1 MLGVVYPCCANIMII
16 NPILNSDSYKLSH
29 WAQYPPGTQG
39 MYSYVAARGG
49 TASHVLFF
57 GLQSLLK
64 DYLSQRITREHID
77 EAEAVVTLHGLP
89 FNRAGFERIVQQH
102 DGYWPVRI
110 RAVPE
115 GELVPTGIPMIT
127 IESTDPELFWV
138 VSFLETALLRVWYP
152 ISVATRSFRAKEIIR
167 RYLQQTADDLSG
179 LPFKLHDF
187 GARGVSSYESSE
199 IGGLAHLVNFQ
210 GSDTLAALV
219 AARRH
224 YHEPCAAFSIPAAEH
239 STITAWGR
247 AQEGEAFANMLSRFA
262 KPGALLAV
270 VSDSYDVFHAVSELW
285 GERLRQQVIDS
296 GATVVIRPDSGEP
309 VQVVAEVVERLAAS
323 FGTTVNSKGYRLLN
337 HVRVIQGDG
346 VNLASID
353 AILSRLAKLGYSAD
367 NVAFGMG
374 AELLQKLDRDT
385 HKMALKC
392 SAICINGEWRDV
404 FKDPVTDPGKRSL
417 GGRVVAARDSRAA
430 WGVNTLERVSDI
442 DLQMRVVWEN
452 GRLLVDESL
461 ADIRARAALHL
472 EER

>member
-1 MLGVVYPCCANIMII
+1 MII

-57 GLQSLLK
+57 GLQGLLK

-285 GERLRQQVIDS
+285 GERLRQQVINS

-452 GRLLVDESL
+452 GRLLVDETL

>member
-1 MLGVVYPCCANIMII
+1 MAF
-16 NPILNSDSYKLSH
+16 NPILNTDSYKLSH
-29 WAQYPPGTQG
+29 WKQYPPGTDG

-49 TASHVLFF
+49 TASHVMFF
-57 GLQSLLK
+57 GLQALLK
-64 DYLSQRITREHID
+64 EYFSQPLTAADID
-77 EAEAVVTLHGLP
+77 EAEALVALHGLP
-89 FNRAGFERIVQQH
+89 FNRTGFERVLELH
-102 DGYWPVRI
+102 GGYWPVRI
-110 RAVPE
+110 RAVAE

-138 VSFLETALLRVWYP
+138 VSFLETALLRSWYP
-152 ISVATRSFRAKEIIR
+152 ISVATRSFRAREIIR
-167 RYLQQTADDLSG
+167 RYLAQTADSLDG

-187 GARGVSSYESSE
+187 GARGVSSYESAE
-199 IGGLAHLVNFQ
+199 IGGMAHLVNFK
-210 GSDTLAALV
+210 GTDTLAAV
-219 AARRH
+219 AAARRY
-224 YHEPCAAFSIPAAEH
+224 YHEPCAGYSIPAAEH

-247 AQEGEAFANMLSRFA
+247 PHEGDAFANMLAQFA
-262 KPGALLAV
+262 KPGAILAV

-285 GERLRQQVIDS
+285 GERLRQQVIES

-309 VQVVAEVVERLAAS
+309 VQVVAEVIDRLAAS
-323 FGTTVNSKGYRLLN
+323 FGTSVNSKGYRVLN

-346 VNLASID
+346 VNLATIE

-392 SAICINGEWRDV
+392 SAVRIDGQWRDV

-417 GGRVVAARDSRAA
+417 GGRVVAARNSRSS
-430 WGVNTLERVSDI
+430 WGLNTLERVSES

-452 GRLLVDESL
+452 GKLLLDEDF
-461 ADIRARAALHL
+461 ATIRARAAAHL
-472 EER
+472 EN

>member
-1 MLGVVYPCCANIMII
+1 MAF
-16 NPILNSDSYKLSH
+16 NPILNTDSYKLSH
-29 WAQYPPGTQG
+29 WKQYPPGTDG

-57 GLQSLLK
+57 GLQALLQ
-64 DYLSQRITREHID
+64 DYLSQPLTAAHID
-77 EAEAVVTLHGLP
+77 EAEALAALHGVP
-89 FNRAGFERIVQQH
+89 FNRAGFERVLTLH
-102 DGYWPVRI
+102 GGYWPVRI
-110 RAVPE
+110 RAVAE

-138 VSFLETALLRVWYP
+138 VSFLETALLRSWYP

-167 RYLQQTADDLSG
+167 RYLAQTADSLDG

-187 GARGVSSYESSE
+187 GARGVSSYESAE
-199 IGGLAHLVNFQ
+199 IGGMAHLVNFM
-210 GSDTLAALV
+210 GTDTLAAV
-219 AARRH
+219 AAARRY
-224 YHEPCAAFSIPAAEH
+224 YHEPCAGFSIPAAEH

-247 AQEGEAFANMLSRFA
+247 PHEGDAFANMLAQFA
-262 KPGALLAV
+262 KPGAILAV

-309 VQVVAEVVERLAAS
+309 VQVVAEVIDRLAAS
-323 FGTTVNSKGYRLLN
+323 FGTTLNSKGYRVLN

-346 VNLASID
+346 VNLASIE

-392 SAICINGEWRDV
+392 SAIRIGGEWRDV

-417 GGRVVAARDSRAA
+417 GGRVVAARNSRSS
-430 WGVNTLERVSDI
+430 WGLNTLERVSEA

-452 GRLLVDESL
+452 GKLLLDEDF
-461 ADIRARAALHL
+461 ATIRARAAAHL
-472 EER
+472 EN

>member
-1 MLGVVYPCCANIMII
+1 MLGVVYPCCAHTMII

-57 GLQSLLK
+57 GLQGLLK

-77 EAEAVVTLHGLP
+77 EAEAVVTLHGLS

-115 GELVPTGIPMIT
+115 GELVPTGIPMVT

-224 YHEPCAAFSIPAAEH
+224 YHELCAAFSIPAAEH

-247 AQEGEAFANMLSRFA
+247 AHEGEAFANMLSRFA

-323 FGTTVNSKGYRLLN
+323 FGTTVNSKGYRVLN

-452 GRLLVDESL
+452 GRLLVDETL

>member
-1 MLGVVYPCCANIMII
+1 MAF
-16 NPILNSDSYKLSH
+16 NPILNTDSYKLSH
-29 WAQYPPGTQG
+29 WKQYPPGTDG

-57 GLQSLLK
+57 GLQALLK
-64 DYLSQRITREHID
+64 DYLSQPLTAAHID
-77 EAEAVVTLHGLP
+77 EAEALAGLHGLP
-89 FNRAGFERIVQQH
+89 FNRAGFERILALYG
-102 DGYWPVRI
+102 GYWPVRI
-110 RAVPE
+110 RAVAE

-138 VSFLETALLRVWYP
+138 VSFLETALLRAWYP

-167 RYLQQTADDLSG
+167 RYLTQTADNLDG

-187 GARGVSSYESSE
+187 GARGVSSYESAE
-199 IGGLAHLVNFQ
+199 IGGMAHLVNFM
-210 GSDTLAALV
+210 GSDTLAAV
-219 AARRH
+219 AAARRH
-224 YHEPCAAFSIPAAEH
+224 YHEPCAAYSIPAAEH

-247 AQEGEAFANMLSRFA
+247 AQEGDAFANMLAQFA
-262 KPGALLAV
+262 KPGAILAV

-309 VQVVAEVVERLAAS
+309 VQVVAEVIDRLAAA
-323 FGTTVNSKGYRLLN
+323 FGTTLNRKGYRVLN

-346 VNLASID
+346 VNLASIE

-392 SAICINGEWRDV
+392 SAVRIGGEWRDV

-417 GGRVVAARDSRAA
+417 GGRVVAARDSRSA
-430 WGVNTLERVSDI
+430 WGVNTLERVSDA

-452 GRLLVDESL
+452 GQLLLDEDF
-461 ADIRARAALHL
+461 ATIRARAAAHL
-472 EER
+472 ES

>member
-1 MLGVVYPCCANIMII
+1 MAF
-16 NPILNSDSYKLSH
+16 NPILNTDSYKLSH
-29 WAQYPPGTQG
+29 WKQYPPGTDG

-57 GLQSLLK
+57 GLQALLK
-64 DYLSQRITREHID
+64 DYFSQPLTAGDID
-77 EAEAVVTLHGLP
+77 EAEALVALHGLP
-89 FNRAGFERIVQQH
+89 FNRAGFERILALH
-102 DGYWPVRI
+102 GGYWPVRI
-110 RAVPE
+110 RAVAE

-138 VSFLETALLRVWYP
+138 VSFLETALLRSWYP

-167 RYLQQTADDLSG
+167 RYLAQTADSLDG

-187 GARGVSSYESSE
+187 GARGVSSYESAQ
-199 IGGLAHLVNFQ
+199 IGGMAHLVNFM
-210 GSDTLAALV
+210 GTDTLAAV
-219 AARRH
+219 AAARRY
-224 YHEPCAAFSIPAAEH
+224 YHEPCAGFSIPAAEH

-247 AQEGEAFANMLSRFA
+247 PHEGDAFANMLSQFA
-262 KPGALLAV
+262 KPGAILAV

-285 GERLRQQVIDS
+285 GDRLRQQVIDS

-309 VQVVAEVVERLAAS
+309 VQVVAEVIDRLAAS
-323 FGTTVNSKGYRLLN
+323 FGTTLNSKGYRVLN

-346 VNLASID
+346 VNLASIE

-392 SAICINGEWRDV
+392 SAIRIAGEWRDV

-417 GGRVVAARDSRAA
+417 GGRVVAARNSRSS
-430 WGVNTLERVSDI
+430 WGLNTLERVSEA

-452 GRLLVDESL
+452 GKLLLDEDF
-461 ADIRARAALHL
+461 ATIRARAAAHL
-472 EER
+472 EN

>member
-1 MLGVVYPCCANIMII
+1 MTI

-57 GLQSLLK
+57 GLQALLK
-64 DYLSQRITREHID
+64 DYLSQRLTRAHID
-77 EAEAVVTLHGLP
+77 EAEALATQHGLP
-89 FNRAGFERIVQQH
+89 FNRAGFERIVQLH

-187 GARGVSSYESSE
+187 GARGVSSYESSA

-247 AQEGEAFANMLSRFA
+247 AHEGEAFANMLARFA

-285 GERLRQQVIDS
+285 GEQLRQQVIDS

-323 FGTTVNSKGYRLLN
+323 FGTTVNSKGYRVLN

-452 GRLLVDESL
+452 GRLLVDETL

>member
-1 MLGVVYPCCANIMII
+1 MLGVVYPRCAHTMII

-57 GLQSLLK
+57 GLQGLLK

-285 GERLRQQVIDS
+285 GERLRQQVINS

-452 GRLLVDESL
+452 GRLLVDETL

>member
-1 MLGVVYPCCANIMII
+1 MII

-77 EAEAVVTLHGLP
+77 EAEAVVALHGLP

-110 RAVPE
+110 RAVAE
-115 GELVPTGIPMIT
+115 GELIPTGIPMIT

-247 AQEGEAFANMLSRFA
+247 AQEGEAFANMLTRFA

-323 FGTTVNSKGYRLLN
+323 FGTTVNSKGYRVLN

-442 DLQMRVVWEN
+442 DLQMHVVWEN
-452 GRLLVDESL
+452 GRLLVDETL

>member
-1 MLGVVYPCCANIMII
+1 MLGVVYPCCAHTMII

-57 GLQSLLK
+57 GLQGLLK

-115 GELVPTGIPMIT
+115 GELVPTGIPMVT

-224 YHEPCAAFSIPAAEH
+224 YHELCAAFSIPAAEH

-247 AQEGEAFANMLSRFA
+247 AHEGEAFANMLSRFA

-452 GRLLVDESL
+452 GRLLVDETL

>member
-1 MLGVVYPCCANIMII
+1 MTI

-29 WAQYPPGTQG
+29 WTQYPPGTQG

-57 GLQSLLK
+57 GLQALLK
-64 DYLSQRITREHID
+64 DYLSQRITLAHVD
-77 EAEAVVTLHGLP
+77 EAAELAILHGLP
-89 FNRAGFERIVQQH
+89 FNRAGFERIVHEH

-110 RAVPE
+110 RAVAE
-115 GELVPTGIPMIT
+115 GELIPTGVPMVT
-127 IESTDPELFWV
+127 IESTDPALFWV

-167 RYLQQTADDLSG
+167 RYLLQTADDLSG

-199 IGGLAHLVNFQ
+199 IGGLAHLINFM

-247 AQEGEAFANMLSRFA
+247 PQEGEAFANMLTHFA

-270 VSDSYDVFHAVSELW
+270 VSDSYDVFHAVTELW

-309 VQVVAEVVERLAAS
+309 VQIVAEVMERLAAA
-323 FGTTVNSKGYRLLN
+323 FGTTTNSKGYRVLN

-392 SAICINGEWRDV
+392 SAICVDGQWRDV

-417 GGRVVAARDSRAA
+417 GGRVIAARDSRAA
-430 WGVNTLERVSDI
+430 WGVNTLERVSDA

-452 GRLLVDESL
+452 GQLLVDETL
-461 ADIRARAALHL
+461 ATIRERAAAHL
-472 EER
+472 G

>member
-1 MLGVVYPCCANIMII
+1 MTI

-29 WAQYPPGTQG
+29 WMQYPPGTDG

-49 TASHVLFF
+49 SASHVLFF
-57 GLQSLLK
+57 GLQALLK
-64 DYLSQRITREHID
+64 DYFSQRLTLADID
-77 EAEAVVTLHGLP
+77 EAEDLLALHGLP
-89 FNRAGFERIVQQH
+89 FNRAGFERIVH
-102 DGYWPVRI
+102 EHGGFWPVRI
-110 RAVPE
+110 RAVAE
-115 GELVPTGIPMIT
+115 GELVPTGLPMLT
-127 IESTDPELFWV
+127 IESTDPQLFWV

-152 ISVATRSFRAKEIIR
+152 ISVATRSFRAKEIIG
-167 RYLQQTADDLSG
+167 RYLEQTADTLDG

-199 IGGLAHLVNFQ
+199 IGGLAHLVNFM

-239 STITAWGR
+239 STITSWGR
-247 AQEGEAFANMLSRFA
+247 AHEDAAFANMLQHFA
-262 KPGALLAV
+262 RPGALLAV

-285 GERLRQQVIDS
+285 GKRLREQVIAS

-323 FGTTVNSKGYRLLN
+323 FGYSVNSKGYRVLN

-346 VNLASID
+346 VNLASIE
-353 AILSRLAKLGYSAD
+353 AILSRLAKLGFSAD
-367 NVAFGMG
+367 NIAFGMG

-392 SAICINGEWRDV
+392 SAISVDGVWRSV

-417 GGRVVAARDSRAA
+417 GGRVVAARNGRGS
-430 WGVNTLERVSDI
+430 WGVSTLEQVPAA

-452 GRLLVDESL
+452 GRLLVDEPLSL
-461 ADIRARAALHL
+461 IRARAAAHL
-472 EER
+472 QAAEPWQG

>member
-1 MLGVVYPCCANIMII
+1 MAFNPII
-16 NPILNSDSYKLSH
+16 NTDSYKLSH
-29 WAQYPPGTQG
+29 WKQYPPGTDG

-57 GLQSLLK
+57 GLQALLK
-64 DYLSQRITREHID
+64 QYFSQPLTAADID
-77 EAEAVVTLHGLP
+77 EAEALVAMHGLP
-89 FNRAGFERIVQQH
+89 FNRAGFERILTLH
-102 DGYWPVRI
+102 GGYWPVRI
-110 RAVPE
+110 RAVAE
-115 GELVPTGIPMIT
+115 GELIPTGIPMIT

-138 VSFLETALLRVWYP
+138 VSFLETALLRSWYP

-167 RYLQQTADDLSG
+167 RYLGQTADSLDG

-187 GARGVSSYESSE
+187 GARGVSSYESAQ
-199 IGGLAHLVNFQ
+199 IGGMAHLVNFM
-210 GSDTLAALV
+210 GTDTLAAV
-219 AARRH
+219 AAARRY
-224 YHEPCAAFSIPAAEH
+224 YHEPCAGYSIPAAEH

-247 AQEGEAFANMLSRFA
+247 PHEGEAFANMLAQFA
-262 KPGALLAV
+262 KPGAILAV

-285 GERLRQQVIDS
+285 GERLRQQVIES

-309 VQVVAEVVERLAAS
+309 VQVVAEVIDRLAAS
-323 FGTTVNSKGYRLLN
+323 FGTTVNSKGYRVLN

-346 VNLASID
+346 VNLASIE

-392 SAICINGEWRDV
+392 SAVRIDGQWRDV

-417 GGRVVAARDSRAA
+417 GGRVVAARNSRSS
-430 WGVNTLERVSDI
+430 WGLNTLERVSES

-452 GRLLVDESL
+452 GQLLLDEDF
-461 ADIRARAALHL
+461 ATIRARAAAHL
-472 EER
+472 EN

>member
-1 MLGVVYPCCANIMII
+1 
-16 NPILNSDSYKLSH
+16 
-29 WAQYPPGTQG
+29 
-39 MYSYVAARGG
+39 
-49 TASHVLFF
+49 
-57 GLQSLLK
+57 
-64 DYLSQRITREHID
+64 
-77 EAEAVVTLHGLP
+77 VVTQHGLP
-89 FNRAGFERIVQQH
+89 FNRAGFERIVRQH

-247 AQEGEAFANMLSRFA
+247 PQEGEAFANMLARFA

-285 GERLRQQVIDS
+285 GEQLRQQVIDS

-309 VQVVAEVVERLAAS
+309 VQVVAEVVERLAAA
-323 FGTTVNSKGYRLLN
+323 FGTTVNSKGYRVLN

-452 GRLLVDESL
+452 GRLLVDETL

>member
-1 MLGVVYPCCANIMII
+1 MAF
-16 NPILNSDSYKLSH
+16 NPILNTDSYKLSH
-29 WAQYPPGTQG
+29 WKQYPPGTDG

-57 GLQSLLK
+57 GLQALLK
-64 DYLSQRITREHID
+64 DYFSQPLTAADID
-77 EAEAVVTLHGLP
+77 EAEALVALHGVP
-89 FNRAGFERIVQQH
+89 FNRAGFERILTLH
-102 DGYWPVRI
+102 GGYWPVRI
-110 RAVPE
+110 RAVAE

-138 VSFLETALLRVWYP
+138 VSFLETALLRSWYP

-167 RYLQQTADDLSG
+167 RYLAQTADSLDG

-187 GARGVSSYESSE
+187 GARGVSSYESAQ
-199 IGGLAHLVNFQ
+199 IGGMAHLVNFM
-210 GSDTLAALV
+210 GTDTLAAV
-219 AARRH
+219 AAARRY
-224 YHEPCAAFSIPAAEH
+224 YHEPCAGYSIPAAEH

-247 AQEGEAFANMLSRFA
+247 PHEGDAFANMLSQFA
-262 KPGALLAV
+262 RPGAILAV

-309 VQVVAEVVERLAAS
+309 VQVVAEVIDRLAAS
-323 FGTTVNSKGYRLLN
+323 FGTTLNSKGYRVLN

-346 VNLASID
+346 VNLASIE

-392 SAICINGEWRDV
+392 SAIRIGGEWRDV

-417 GGRVVAARDSRAA
+417 GGRVVAARNSRSS
-430 WGVNTLERVSDI
+430 WGLNTLERVSDA

-452 GRLLVDESL
+452 GQLLLDEDF
-461 ADIRARAALHL
+461 ATVRARAAAHL
-472 EER
+472 EH

>member
-1 MLGVVYPCCANIMII
+1 MLGVVYPCCAHTMII

-57 GLQSLLK
+57 GLQGLLK

-77 EAEAVVTLHGLP
+77 EAEAVLTQHGLP

-323 FGTTVNSKGYRLLN
+323 FGTTVNSKGYRVLK

-442 DLQMRVVWEN
+442 DLQMRVVWES
-452 GRLLVDESL
+452 GRLLVDETL